1 MTIRHFQLP
10 QVSDVAISTAGVASI
25 PNIPQGEIY
34 KSLIIK
40 LTSGI
45 VAADIEYVRIRLG
58 GNLIWDVTGSE
69 LDTINQWSG
78 LVNSATYLPI
88 HFGDRMAITP
98 EGQRFGEIDTKN
110 FSYSGFSLDIKLDG
124 TQTAK
129 IQDVIAVVDDRNKPK
144 DGNGIDTGPMIR
156 AMMRADHTFGGA
168 GTVDIDV
175 PLGSDV
181 GNIIRAIHHFDSG
194 SILTD
199 FGLRK
204 DRSEIQELRPIAEQE
219 FYQAEVLRSNQANHY
234 AFDPAPNGVQVNGI
248 DTRRYENGKPV
259 GRASMR
265 IINKVSGS
273 GSIGYVSDLYGTVL
287 SL

>member
-1 MTIRHFQLP
+1 MTQRIFQLP
-10 QVSDVAISTAGVASI
+10 QVSDVAVSTAGVASI

-34 KSLIIK
+34 KSFLIK

-45 VAADIEYVRIRLG
+45 VAADIEYIRIRLG
-58 GNLIWDVTGSE
+58 GSLIWDVTGAE

-78 LVNSATYLPI
+78 LVKDATYLAI

-110 FSYSGFSLDIKLDG
+110 YRYSNFSLDIKLDG

-129 IQDVIAVVDDRNKPK
+129 IQDVIAVVDDRDKPV

-156 AMMRADHTFGGA
+156 AMMRSDHTFGGA
-168 GTVDIDV
+168 GTIDVAV

-194 SILTD
+194 AILTD

-204 DRSEIQELRPIAEQE
+204 GRSEVQELRPIGEQE
-219 FYQAEVLRSNQANHY
+219 FYQAEVLRSNQASHY
-234 AFDPAPNGVQVNGI
+234 AFDPMPNGVQVNGI
-248 DTRRYENGKPV
+248 DTREYKNGQPV
-259 GRASMR
+259 GKAAMR
-265 IINKVSGS
+265 IINKVSGA
-273 GSIGYVSDLYGTVL
+273 GTIGHVADLYGTVA

>member
-1 MTIRHFQLP
+1 MTIRNFQLP
-10 QVSDVAISTAGVASI
+10 QVSDVAVSTAGVASI
-25 PNIPQGEIY
+25 PRIPQGEIY
-34 KSLIIK
+34 KGFIVK
-40 LTSGI
+40 LASGL
-45 VAADIEYVRIRLG
+45 VAADIEYIRIRLG

-98 EGQRFGEIDTKN
+98 EGQRFGEIDTRN
-110 FSYSGFSLDIKLDG
+110 FTYSTFSLDIKLDG

-129 IQDVIAVVDDRNKPK
+129 IQDVIAVVDDRNKPM
-144 DGNGIDTGPMIR
+144 DGNGIDTGPLIR

-175 PLGSDV
+175 PMGSDV

-194 SILTD
+194 GILD
-199 FGLRK
+199 EFGLRK
-204 DRSEIQELRPIAEQE
+204 GSTEIQELRPIAEQE
-219 FYQAEVLRSNQANHY
+219 FYQAEVLRSNQASHY
-234 AFDPAPNGVQVNGI
+234 AYDPMPNGVQVNGI
-248 DTRRYENGKPV
+248 DTRRYKDGKPV
-259 GRASMR
+259 GRAAMR

-273 GSIGYVSDLYGTVL
+273 GTIGYVSDLYGTVA